1 MLCKLIC
8 KNSASN
14 FFLKVLFVND
24 KFTYLCRP
32 EKIEISEGIGLVV
45 QLVRMLPCHGRG
57 RGFESR
63 PARTVKE
70 S

>member
-32 EKIEISEGIGLVV
+32 EKIEILLGKRVGSSVG
-45 QLVRMLPCHGRG
+45 
-57 RGFESR
+57 
-63 PARTVKE
+63 
-70 S
+70 